1 MKSKEKKNYFKFSNL
16 ILLIIL
22 IQLLFYSPNK
32 NKRNLIQNS
41 YKVTLI
47 ISGNDNT
54 VYQSI
59 YNTFSFYRCTT
70 IKINGRTITSASSI
84 NYLNQMNNTVM
95 VDFGANIQYFV
106 AIFSEFSNNVLSI
119 HFSEFDTSSIL
130 SMNYMFKDMVLLT
143 SLDLSN
149 FDTSQVN
156 DMSYMFF
163 NCSNL
168 IYLDLNIFELS
179 SVNTMEYMFCYC
191 SSLEVLN
198 FSNFLI
204 SSTQNFK

>member
-1 MKSKEKKNYFKFSNL
+1 MKSKEKTENHFKFSNL

-22 IQLLFYSPNK
+22 MQLSFYSPNK

-130 SMNYMFKDMVLLT
+130 SMNYMFKDLVLLT

-149 FDTSQVN
+149 FDHLKL
-156 DMSYMFF
+156 M
-163 NCSNL
+163 
-168 IYLDLNIFELS
+168 I
-179 SVNTMEYMFCYC
+179 
-191 SSLEVLN
+191 
-198 FSNFLI
+198 
-204 SSTQNFK
+204 